1 MNARRI
7 SRWDDTPRTTD
18 YAVYHVHEDGKAPR
32 DICVGRNTRRVLE
45 ALRRSPIYSAS
56 VCRLSDQVLLL
67 RDQHGVDID
76 CTLYRADPDTG
87 RERFGVYTLLSRVER
102 IKVGGAT

>member
-1 MNARRI
+1 M
-7 SRWDDTPRTTD
+7 
-18 YAVYHVHEDGKAPR
+18 
-32 DICVGRNTRRVLE
+32 
-45 ALRRSPIYSAS
+45 
-56 VCRLSDQVLLL
+56 